1 MSKNKKITEKQKM
14 LSKELFNPADK
25 SFYLMLARAEWL
37 QRRLNNAPL
46 WAQKRRERIFKKLV
60 GSIDGNPYNIFTPL
74 KILYGKNVH
83 IGKNFFSNWN
93 LCLQDYAEIRIGDNV
108 FIGPN
113 VSIVTIHHPLIAD
126 ERNPRVIPNSMVSG
140 SRGNWQKAFPVHIGN
155 NVLIYTNATI
165 CPGVTIGNNSVIG
178 AGSMVTK
185 DIPPNVFACGVPCKV
200 VREITEE
207 DRMGIPTFNE

>member
-1 MSKNKKITEKQKM
+1 MSKNKKITGKQKM

>member
-1 MSKNKKITEKQKM
+1 M

-185 DIPPNVFACGVPCKV
+185 DIPRNVFACGVPCKV

>member
-1 MSKNKKITEKQKM
+1 M
-14 LSKELFNPADK
+14 
-25 SFYLMLARAEWL
+25 
-37 QRRLNNAPL
+37 
-46 WAQKRRERIFKKLV
+46 
-60 GSIDGNPYNIFTPL
+60 
-74 KILYGKNVH
+74 
-83 IGKNFFSNWN
+83 
-93 LCLQDYAEIRIGDNV
+93 QDYAEIRIGDNV